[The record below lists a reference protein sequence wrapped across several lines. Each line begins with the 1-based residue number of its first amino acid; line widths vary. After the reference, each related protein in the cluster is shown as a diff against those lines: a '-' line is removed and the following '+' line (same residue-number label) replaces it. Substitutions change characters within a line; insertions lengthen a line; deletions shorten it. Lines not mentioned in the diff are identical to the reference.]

1 MKFPQKIGNTWWSF
15 AHWFENLE
23 HGASPGKNWG
33 CWRKPFQTKTSAI
46 LKKPLRRLTRFTN
59 KFLCLCSCSGVD
71 GSAVDALDCPRVRFR
86 SLAEATLF
94 AFSYIF
100 YNYFIFFL
108 VLPETF
114 IPNLSWHPCSIHPA
128 VCRLSSTLSVLA
140 SGLLIRITKECRW
153 TSPIMLLIMTNQFK
167 YINFSPLLSGEIRV
181 N

>member
-100 YNYFIFFL
+100 YNYFIFFFSSSRDL
-108 VLPETF
+108 HTKPLLASLFLT
-114 IPNLSWHPCSIHPA
+114 IILHSSG
-128 VCRLSSTLSVLA
+128 RLSSFLYALSFSLRAVDKDNRGVSMNL
-140 SGLLIRITKECRW
+140 
-153 TSPIMLLIMTNQFK
+153 PNNVTNHDK
-167 YINFSPLLSGEIRV
+167 SV
-181 N
+181 